1 MNNTLGGIMGDTLE
15 CPTKDFKN
23 AAAPEKKVAVYIP
36 AELTE
41 FYQSEFGREW
51 QEQIIGDLNFFV
63 ESQKQR
69 QAQVGHMF
77 PLPEP
82 GEDVPPP
89 ALT

>member
-1 MNNTLGGIMGDTLE
+1 MVDTLE

-23 AAAPEKKVAVYIP
+23 AAAAARTVAVNIP
-36 AELTE
+36 ADITE
-41 FYQSEFGREW
+41 YYQSEFGVDW
-51 QEQIIGDLNFFV
+51 QAQIIGDLGFFV

-69 QAQVGHMF
+69 QAQVGHLF
-77 PLPEP
+77 PLPGP